1 MSKWFNVRDKVP
13 DNESEFVIIYCRE
26 STTTDTRGDYLLG
39 RCVKHSDD
47 KYVWK
52 TMIGTINIDW
62 YPYWTYLP
70 NPPKAI

>member
-1 MSKWFNVRDKVP
+1 MNEWFNVRDKVP

-39 RCVKHSDD
+39 RYIKDSYDE
-47 KYVWK
+47 YVWE
-52 TMIGTINIDW
+52 TVIGTFNIGW